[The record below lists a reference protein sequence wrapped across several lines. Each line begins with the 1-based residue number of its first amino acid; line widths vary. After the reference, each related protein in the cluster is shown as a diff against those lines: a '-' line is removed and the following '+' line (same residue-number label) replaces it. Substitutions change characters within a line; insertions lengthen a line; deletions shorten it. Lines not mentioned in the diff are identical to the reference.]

1 MKKTLTIA
9 AVASLAPISLVAQ
22 NNDSSSGF
30 FPDWDSDNNADLTFW
45 APGMGDN
52 PVRLTQIQGGGPGAQ
67 YIGNYTFYVIKGLS
81 GQLTLGNRN
90 NHDEFWQQNLNWHR
104 PWSAPSWATFGFQI
118 NHRPYEQRA
127 LYLSVAGD
135 RAGTSTGQVTQLL
148 TEPVIL
154 ESPSTYRQ
162 PITFVPHAN
171 AYFLPRGSGISNKT
185 PSGSISLLADLY
197 TEPIPP
203 VGELGVDQEAVFDGE
218 TVTVNY
224 SYSQGGREA
233 LELFYA
239 TGEGAPASI
248 SGGGN

>member
-45 APGMGDN
+45 APGMGND
-52 PVRLTQIQGGGPGAQ
+52 PVRLTQIQGGGPGRQ
-67 YIGNYTFYVIKGLS
+67 HIGSYTFYVIKGLS

-90 NHDEFWQQNLNWHR
+90 NQDQYWQLNRSTFR
-104 PWSAPSWATFGFQI
+104 PWTDSSWATFGFQI

-135 RAGTSTGQVTQLL
+135 RAGASTGQVTQLL

-171 AYFLPRGSGISNKT
+171 AYFLPRTAKEDVKLSSFST
-185 PSGSISLLADLY
+185 PQAKALLH
-197 TEPIPP
+197 PS
-203 VGELGVDQEAVFDGE
+203 AVA
-218 TVTVNY
+218 VTKILNH
-224 SYSQGGREA
+224 
-233 LELFYA
+233 
-239 TGEGAPASI
+239 
-248 SGGGN
+248 